1 MQITRGKIESA
12 QKVVIYG
19 PEGIGKSTFASR
31 FPNPLFIDTEGSTK
45 MLDVARLP
53 APTSWPMLLAEVGEV
68 ARDPSVCGTL
78 VLDTADWAEMMCTTY
93 ICDKAQKQGI
103 EDFGYGK
110 GYIYVAEEFGKLLNK
125 LEEVIQRGVNVVVTA
140 HAKMRKFE
148 QPDEMGA
155 YDRWEM
161 KLGKST
167 GPLLKEWA
175 DMVLFAN
182 YKTIV
187 VKTEDKKTKAQ
198 GGRRIM
204 YTTHHPCWDA
214 KNRHGLPEELPFDYN
229 EIAAHIKS
237 GATASVPAPKKENA
251 QPTVAVPVPAAE
263 AEIPLKQ
270 EPIATAQDNTAPPPA
285 VTAAPEP
292 ATGENPF
299 GEQITPG
306 IPQALADL
314 MRMNKVLPS
323 EIEMAVADK
332 GYFPAGMSLT
342 DYPSDFINGVLIG
355 AWDQVFKFI
364 QEDRK
369 KVPF

>member
-12 QKVVIYG
+12 QKVVVYG

-53 APTSWPMLLAEVGEV
+53 APTSWPMLLAEVAEV
-68 ARDPSVCGTL
+68 VKDPSVCGTL
-78 VLDTADWAEMMCTTY
+78 VLDTADWAEMMCTAY

-110 GYIYVAEEFGKLLNK
+110 GYVYVAEEFGKLLNK

-167 GPLLKEWA
+167 GPMLKEWA

-187 VKTEDKKTKAQ
+187 IKTEDKKTKAQ
-198 GGRRIM
+198 GGKRVM
-204 YTTHHPCWDA
+204 YATHHACWDA
-214 KNRHGLPEELPFDYN
+214 KNRHGLADELPFEYG
-229 EIAAHIKS
+229 EIAAHIKTDTTVP
-237 GATASVPAPKKENA
+237 TAVPTQPEKMQAA
-251 QPTVAVPVPAAE
+251 QPQVEAVKPVSEGSKEVPEPEPVAEVVQDGGVFKE
-263 AEIPLKQ
+263 EIP
-270 EPIATAQDNTAPPPA
+270 
-285 VTAAPEP
+285 
-292 ATGENPF
+292 
-299 GEQITPG
+299 PG

-314 MRMNKVLPS
+314 MRINHVLPS
-323 EIEMAVADK
+323 EIELAVSDK
-332 GYFPAGMSLT
+332 GYFPAGMRMT
-342 DYPSDFINGVLIG
+342 EYPPDFINGVLIG

-369 KVPF
+369 HTPF